1 MYVLLVEFFYICDKF
16 EVKRGYMVN
25 VFVVRWLME
34 WGYFGSEFVV
44 VGCEFFIINI

>member
-1 MYVLLVEFFYICDKF
+1 MGI
-16 EVKRGYMVN
+16 YMKVN

-34 WGYFGSEFVV
+34 WGYFGSEVVV